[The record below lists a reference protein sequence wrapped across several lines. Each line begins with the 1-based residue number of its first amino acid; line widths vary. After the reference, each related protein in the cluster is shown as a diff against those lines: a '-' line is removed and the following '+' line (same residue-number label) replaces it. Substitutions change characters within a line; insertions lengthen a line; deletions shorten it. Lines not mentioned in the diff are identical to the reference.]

1 MDYRAFLKDR
11 AKSGIVLGLS
21 NMSLLMERLKNPQN
35 SLRIIHIAG
44 TNGKGSVGAFLEGI
58 LRQKGLRVA
67 RYTSPAVFDAL
78 EKYTINSSPISE
90 EDMSLCTQ
98 MVAEA
103 CFDGINP
110 TLFETETA
118 IAFLY
123 FAKEKCDIAII
134 ETGMGGREDATNIIK
149 SPVCSVICPISMD
162 HMSFLGDTIEEIAL
176 AKAGII
182 KERCAA
188 ISAQQDER
196 VKKVIEDI
204 AREKNA
210 PLTFAKEGKYI
221 SFDGERQ
228 YFDYEKIKNLS
239 ICALGKYQIQNAALA
254 IEAAKVIDNF
264 SEEEIKNG
272 IKDVIWH
279 GRFEAISKN
288 PCFIID
294 GAHNEAA
301 AIALKDSIKEYFSHK
316 KINLI
321 TATFADKEYQ
331 KSAKILAPLANRIFA
346 VHTDHPRAL
355 SAQEY
360 AKELKIHNQNTE
372 VSTICEA
379 VKACMNDTDAITVCF
394 GTLSILADVRAE
406 VIKNSPLSMQRVDKI
421 FTHPIYQ
428 SILREIEKSEK
439 DRIYCLHNFS
449 HAMDAARIAYI
460 LALEEGLKIRKDVI
474 YASALLH
481 DLGRWEQYKSGKSH
495 EEESVRIAKAILPLC
510 GFLQEETK
518 EIAAAI
524 HSHGED
530 TGDGLASVLQRGDK
544 LSRMCLTC
552 KSISSCKWKEEE
564 FNMNILY

>member
-21 NMSLLMERLKNPQN
+21 QMEKLQERLKNPQN
-35 SLRIIHIAG
+35 SLKIIHIAG

-67 RYTSPAVFDAL
+67 RYTSPAVFDDL

-90 EDMSLCTQ
+90 EDMSLCAQ

-103 CFDGINP
+103 CFGGINP
-110 TLFETETA
+110 TLFEVETA

-123 FAKEKCDIAII
+123 FAKEKCDFAII
-134 ETGMGGREDATNIIK
+134 ETGMGGKDDATNIIK
-149 SPVCSVICPISMD
+149 RPVCSVICPISMD

-182 KERCAA
+182 KEQCSVV
-188 ISAQQDER
+188 SAQQDER
-196 VKKVIEDI
+196 VKKVLEDI
-204 AREKNA
+204 AREKSA
-210 PLTFAKEGKYI
+210 PLAFAKEGKYI
-221 SFDGERQ
+221 SFDGKRQ

-254 IEAAKVIDNF
+254 IEVAKIVDDF
-264 SEEEIKNG
+264 SEEEIKEG
-272 IKDVIWH
+272 IKDIIWQ
-279 GRFEAISKN
+279 GRFEVISQN

-294 GAHNEAA
+294 GGHNEAA
-301 AIALKDSIKEYFSHK
+301 ALALKDSIKEYFPHK
-316 KINLI
+316 RLNLI

-331 KSAKILAPLANRIFA
+331 KSAKILAPLAERIFA
-346 VHTDHPRAL
+346 IETDHPRAL
-355 SAQEY
+355 SAKEY
-360 AKELKIHNQNTE
+360 AKELKKHNKNTQI
-372 VSTICEA
+372 STISEA
-379 VKACMNDTDAITVCF
+379 VKACLDDTEAVTVCF
-394 GTLSILADVRAE
+394 GTLSILSEVRSE

-421 FTHPIYQ
+421 FAHPLYQ
-428 SILREIEKSEK
+428 SILQEIEKSER
-439 DRIYCLHNFS
+439 DRIYCLHDFS
-449 HAMDAARIAYI
+449 HAMDTARIAYI
-460 LALEEGLKIRKDVI
+460 LALEEDIKIRKDVI

-481 DLGRWEQYKSGKSH
+481 DLGRWGQYKNGKRH
-495 EEESVRIAKAILPLC
+495 VEESVRIAEIILPEC

-518 EIAAAI
+518 EITAAI
-524 HSHGED
+524 LSHGEEK
-530 TGDGLASVLQRGDK
+530 GDGLASVLQRGDK

-552 KSISSCKWKEEE
+552 KSISSCKWKDEE

>member
-1 MDYRAFLKDR
+1 MDYKAFLKER

-21 NMSLLMERLKNPQN
+21 QMEKLQERLKNPQN

-67 RYTSPAVFDAL
+67 RYTSPAVFDDL
-78 EKYTINSSPISE
+78 EKYTINSSPIRE
-90 EDMSLCTQ
+90 EDMSLCAQ

-103 CFDGINP
+103 CFDGLDP

-149 SPVCSVICPISMD
+149 KPVCSVICPISMD

-182 KERCAA
+182 KEQCNVV
-188 ISAQQDER
+188 SAQQDKR
-196 VKKVIEDI
+196 VKKVLEDI
-204 AREKNA
+204 AREKSA
-210 PLTFAKEGKYI
+210 PLTFAKEGKYLC
-221 SFDGERQ
+221 FDGKRQ
-228 YFDYEKIKNLS
+228 YFDYGKIKNLS
-239 ICALGKYQIQNAALA
+239 ICALGKYQIQNASLA
-254 IEAAKVIDNF
+254 IEAAKTIDDF
-264 SEEEIKNG
+264 SEEEIKEG
-272 IKDVIWH
+272 IKNVIWQ
-279 GRFEAISKN
+279 GRFEMISQN

-294 GAHNEAA
+294 GGHNEAA
-301 AIALKDSIKEYFSHK
+301 AEALKDSIKEYFPHK
-316 KINLI
+316 KFNLI

-360 AKELKIHNQNTE
+360 AKELKIHNQNAE

-394 GTLSILADVRAE
+394 GTLSVLADVRAE
-406 VIKNSPLSMQRVDKI
+406 VIKNSPLSMKRVDKI
-421 FTHPIYQ
+421 FAHPLYQ

-449 HAMDAARIAYI
+449 HAMDTARIAYI
-460 LALEEGLKIRKDVI
+460 LALEEGIKIRKDVI
-474 YASALLH
+474 YAAALLH
-481 DLGRWEQYKSGKSH
+481 DLGRAAQYKSGKSH
-495 EEESVRIAKAILPLC
+495 EEEGVRLAKAILPMC
-510 GFLQEETK
+510 GFSKKEED
-518 EIAAAI
+518 EIIDAI
-524 HSHGED
+524 HSHRED

-544 LSRMCLTC
+544 LSRMCFMC

-564 FNMNILY
+564 LNMNILY